1 MFSVCVRLRTLFNIF
16 KHMIGKLT
24 QRNGKIVC
32 ELDEDHF
39 VELATVARLCEF
51 KASEFAK
58 NLKISERQLERLFRQ
73 QTGMTPIAWLRDQRM
88 IYAKELFDRG
98 MHKRLVATIT
108 GFKSYSHF
116 ASEVSQ
122 YFGQQPKE
130 LEKVPEVA
138 VS

>member
-1 MFSVCVRLRTLFNIF
+1 
-16 KHMIGKLT
+16 MIGKLT
-24 QRNGKIVC
+24 QRNGKVVC
-32 ELDEDHF
+32 ELDEDHY

-73 QTGMTPIAWLRDQRM
+73 QTGTTPKAWLRDQRM

-98 MHKRLVATIT
+98 MHKRLVSTIT

-130 LEKVPEVA
+130 LEKTPEA
-138 VS
+138 VVS

>member
-1 MFSVCVRLRTLFNIF
+1 MRITTLSLLPSQ
-16 KHMIGKLT
+16 G
-24 QRNGKIVC
+24 
-32 ELDEDHF
+32 F
-39 VELATVARLCEF
+39 VNSKRVSLP
-51 KASEFAK
+51 

-73 QTGMTPIAWLRDQRM
+73 QTGTTPKAWLRDQRM

-98 MHKRLVATIT
+98 MHKRLVSTIT

-130 LEKVPEVA
+130 LEKAPVA
-138 VS
+138 VVS